1 MKLEAVC
8 ELLRNRKQQ
17 VTESLRDNGDLQ
29 GAIDQLSEARDTL
42 QTCSL
47 QKVDFDLIVRRLA
60 LVIKRGKKA
69 YARAYDDPTADNFHD
84 FRKRAKDLR
93 YQLGVLSNLWPDV
106 FEGYV
111 SSAKELEQTL
121 GDDHNL
127 AVLPTL

>member
-1 MKLEAVC
+1 M
-8 ELLRNRKQQ
+8 
-17 VTESLRDNGDLQ
+17 
-29 GAIDQLSEARDTL
+29 
-42 QTCSL
+42 
-47 QKVDFDLIVRRLA
+47 DFELIVRRLA
-60 LVIKRGKKA
+60 LVIKRGKKKA

-106 FEGYV
+106 FERF

-127 AVLPTL
+127 AVFDSTL